1 MFTPQA
7 LRGLSLILTFIFAG
21 TIAAETQ
28 APRVVKAEDLRAL
41 IESGNQNYAA
51 RLGEL
56 KAARERE
63 GALKRSFIP
72 SIHVFAAQERFRHG
86 DSAEKTEPTYGARI
100 SLPLY
105 RGGLD
110 RLEDRLLTKKRE
122 NVENEL
128 KLQRIEFLSEARELF
143 WQIRFNQEKK
153 LALEN
158 SLKMNEA
165 HRAAAERRIRSGV
178 ATQSDRLEFEMRGV
192 ELKQEKEQTEF
203 QIRRDESLLRLVLGI
218 PSGTPLKIESTYDH
232 EHDWRKEVE
241 HTPNDHEVFSRVFEV
256 NSEILDLEAAKNR
269 ASLRPQISIF
279 TEWQQMN
286 DRAAEWLVGDDKTE
300 NVLGLRLDWSWDD
313 IGQKRAESRALLIEA
328 EAQNQR
334 SKFEKDRIEA
344 HVKTEIEELQLLHS
358 QLHAAEEVIRSS
370 ESYER
375 LTQNEYRR
383 GVKNSPDVLGASEKL
398 LASRLRYL
406 EIIRNFQVA
415 RGHLL
420 ARLDR

>member
-1 MFTPQA
+1 MFAHWA
-7 LRGLSLILTFIFAG
+7 LRGLSLTLTLIFTG
-21 TIAAETQ
+21 TVAAESQ
-28 APRVVKAEDLRAL
+28 APRIVKAEDLRAL

-63 GALKRSFIP
+63 GSLRRSFIP
-72 SIHVFAAQERFRHG
+72 NVHIFAAQERFRHG

-100 SLPLY
+100 SLPIY

-110 RLEDRLLTKKRE
+110 RLEDRLLNKKRE
-122 NVENEL
+122 NLENEL

-165 HRAAAERRIRSGV
+165 HRTAAERRIRSGV

-218 PSGTPLKIESTYDH
+218 PSGTALKIESTYDH

-241 HTPNDHEVFSRVFEV
+241 HSPSDHEVFSRIFEV
-256 NSEILDLEAAKNR
+256 NSEILDLEAAQNR
-269 ASLRPQISIF
+269 ASLRPQISVF

-286 DRAAEWLVGDDKTE
+286 DRAAEWLVGDNKTE
-300 NVLGLRLDWSWDD
+300 SVLGLRLDWSWDD
-313 IGQKRAESRALLIEA
+313 IGQKRAESRALVIEA

-334 SKFEKDRIEA
+334 SKYEKERVEA

-370 ESYER
+370 ETYER